1 MCLNDLKGYGLFQ
14 ELLNR
19 TPQSL
24 PERKGG
30 TLSSPV
36 CEQDS
41 RNCGH
46 FERSCVD
53 WSQVSVR
60 SRLRGGACSLA
71 LTLLCENFPAHREK
85 YRGLL
90 NSWGLKRHTVLP
102 IPLICRI
109 YWCGGIVTN
118 REFSG
123 RDQGIRFPDTVYS
136 AHLLGLSTWF
146 FDGAHYPNHD
156 ATPLPNLRSD
166 TYQRPNQ
173 FTQQHSRDYLCHL
186 GSS

>member
-1 MCLNDLKGYGLFQ
+1 MGASEKTGP
-14 ELLNR
+14 ELAR
-19 TPQSL
+19 
-24 PERKGG
+24 ERRWH
-30 TLSSPV
+30 TFSSPV
-36 CEQDS
+36 CRQDS
-41 RNCGH
+41 RNCAH
-46 FERSCVD
+46 FGRFCGNCSL
-53 WSQVSVR
+53 VSLR

-85 YRGLL
+85 YRELL

-102 IPLICRI
+102 LPLICRI

-123 RDQGIRFPDTVYS
+123 RYQGIRFPDTVYS
-136 AHLLGLSTWF
+136 AHLLCFATWF

-173 FTQQHSRDYLCHL
+173 FTLQHSRDYLCHL

>member
-1 MCLNDLKGYGLFQ
+1 MDCCKSCSTERLKACP
-14 ELLNR
+14 R
-19 TPQSL
+19 
-24 PERKGG
+24 G
-30 TLSSPV
+30 TA
-36 CEQDS
+36 
-41 RNCGH
+41 GH
-46 FERSCVD
+46 FPVRCVSKIREIAATSSDLAWD
-53 WSQVSVR
+53 WSRVSLR

-85 YRGLL
+85 YRELL

-102 IPLICRI
+102 LPLICRI

-123 RDQGIRFPDTVYS
+123 RYQGIRFPDTVYS
-136 AHLLGLSTWF
+136 AHLLCFATWF

-173 FTQQHSRDYLCHL
+173 FTLQHSRDYLCHL